1 MVTVKDVLNLGI
13 FEDIWLAAPCEGC
26 EERLVTGAGI
36 LDFEP
41 FWGDYD
47 SFTPGEFIFTSLGF
61 AQRDPDLADQAV
73 RAMIERDVAALV
85 IKPVAMDAISAEA
98 AELSTARGVPVFF
111 YEGHF
116 VERLMAAV
124 LALVAEDRAQSQRD
138 ALIDA
143 LIAPRGD
150 ADVRE
155 GLFEVARTTGATVQ
169 CLAARPLAPDGCML
183 SALQGELGA
192 LLYDFQR
199 NQASVVQA
207 CVVRYRDQLL
217 AFVSYDRPPRGAIA
231 RSEADLVARIEAAG
245 RLRCGV
251 SQEVSLGQGDLA
263 IRQAR
268 TALDELGPGGLSRR
282 GVGRPPLRR
291 NGAALPIAPRRVR
304 PSPRHRA
311 CRHRPRLCR
320 VLRRGA
326 RHGRGALPASQHGAL
341 PSAAHPGGAG
351 PARRIRQGAGRPP
364 RFGVFNDRITHY
376 FLCNGTNGGACGSS
390 PPLRARSRTDGNLFV
405 VDQP

>member
-169 CLAARPLAPDGCML
+169 CRPAPWRPTVACSRRSRASSARCSTTSSAIRRASFRPASCATATSCSPSSPTTGRLAA
-183 SALQGELGA
+183 
-192 LLYDFQR
+192 
-199 NQASVVQA
+199 
-207 CVVRYRDQLL
+207 
-217 AFVSYDRPPRGAIA
+217 
-231 RSEADLVARIEAAG
+231 
-245 RLRCGV
+245 
-251 SQEVSLGQGDLA
+251 
-263 IRQAR
+263 
-268 TALDELGPGGLSRR
+268 
-282 GVGRPPLRR
+282 
-291 NGAALPIAPRRVR
+291 
-304 PSPRHRA
+304 PSPGP
-311 CRHRPRLCR
+311 RPTWWL
-320 VLRRGA
+320 A
-326 RHGRGALPASQHGAL
+326 
-341 PSAAHPGGAG
+341 
-351 PARRIRQGAGRPP
+351 
-364 RFGVFNDRITHY
+364 
-376 FLCNGTNGGACGSS
+376 
-390 PPLRARSRTDGNLFV
+390 
-405 VDQP
+405 

>member
-245 RLRCGV
+245 RLRCA
-251 SQEVSLGQGDLA
+251 S
-263 IRQAR
+263 AR
-268 TALDELGPGGLSRR
+268 RSPSARETWPFARRVRLSTPPATRGGRSFAGRAWAWGPF
-282 GVGRPPLRR
+282 
-291 NGAALPIAPRRVR
+291 APRRRPTVSSPERRSSTDRSSTSTTEPTAPSLPPPPAPMPR
-304 PSPRHRA
+304 PSARCAP
-311 CRHRPRLCR
+311 RPRRSTSIPTRCAI
-320 VLRRGA
+320 VCGA
-326 RHGRGALPASQHGAL
+326 SGRSWPCPTYPTGSWP
-341 PSAAHPGGAG
+341 PSSFW
-351 PARRIRQGAGRPP
+351 RIQ
-364 RFGVFNDRITHY
+364 
-376 FLCNGTNGGACGSS
+376 
-390 PPLRARSRTDGNLFV
+390 
-405 VDQP
+405 

>member
-1 MVTVKDVLNLGI
+1 MAREEVWIVVTVKDVLNLGI

-26 EERLVTGAGI
+26 EKRLVTGAGI

-124 LALVAEDRAQSQRD
+124 LALVAEDWAQSQRD

-199 NQASVVQA
+199 NQESVVQA

-268 TALDELGPGGLSRR
+268 TALDAACDQ
-282 GVGRPPLRR
+282 GRPVVRWASLGL
-291 NGAALPIAPRRVR
+291 GAFRAAASADRLFAGTAQLYRSLLDEYDRAHGTELAATARAYAASFGEVRATAEALYQHPNTVR
-304 PSPRHRA
+304 Y
-311 CRHRPRLCR
+311 RL
-320 VLRRGA
+320 
-326 RHGRGALPASQHGAL
+326 
-341 PSAAHPGGAG
+341 
-351 PARRIRQGAGRPP
+351 RRIREELALPD
-364 RFGVFNDRITHY
+364 VSDRELAALLVLAY
-376 FLCNGTNGGACGSS
+376 SM
-390 PPLRARSRTDGNLFV
+390 TD
-405 VDQP
+405 